1 MGNHSKEYHS
11 SEHLVYSCQYHVIFC
26 PKYRKRILKD
36 DTETAVKECFVDVA
50 KRHNFSILEMEVMPN
65 HVHLPVDCNPRYG
78 ILNCI
83 KQLKRWSATKILEL
97 NSRLKYLPTVW
108 SRSFFV
114 SSVGAVSL
122 EVVRKY
128 IENQKGE

>member
-1 MGNHSKEYHS
+1 
-11 SEHLVYSCQYHVIFC
+11 
-26 PKYRKRILKD
+26 
-36 DTETAVKECFVDVA
+36 
-50 KRHNFSILEMEVMPN
+50 MPD
-65 HVHLPVDCNPRYG
+65 HVHLLVDCNPRYEM
-78 ILNCI
+78 LNCI

-97 NSRLKYLPTVW
+97 NPRLKYLPTVW
-108 SRSFFV
+108 SRSSFV